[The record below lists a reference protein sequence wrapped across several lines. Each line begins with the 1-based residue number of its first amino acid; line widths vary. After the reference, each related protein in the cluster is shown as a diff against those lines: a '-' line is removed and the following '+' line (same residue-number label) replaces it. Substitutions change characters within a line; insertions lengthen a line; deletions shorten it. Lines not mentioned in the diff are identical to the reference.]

1 MSSIRRQL
9 IVALLAAVALTLLLA
24 TIGTYRVARQEVDA
38 LFDYHLR
45 QLALSLRDQAF
56 SSAHNPLDSS
66 DLDND
71 FDFVIQVW
79 TRDGTRLYFSHPHAS
94 LPDRAQLG
102 FATIATAEGRW
113 RIFAVALRDQIV
125 QVSQPLAARERLA
138 AAAAAR
144 TLLPSLVLL
153 PLLAAILWWLV
164 GRSLAPLDR
173 IALSVRRRSPAA
185 LDPLSTARVPEE
197 TRPLVD
203 ALNDLLVR
211 LKSALEA
218 QRAFVADAAHE
229 LRTPLTA
236 LQLQAQLAERAAT
249 PAEREAALTE
259 LRHGLQRATHVV
271 QQLLTLARQ
280 DPDAAP
286 DRPPGPVRLAE
297 LAAQVA
303 ADHATLAEH
312 RGIDLGVGEADAM
325 IAVSGDFSALRTLV
339 ANLVDNAVRYTP
351 SGGRVDLAV
360 GSDGGAPWLEV
371 ADSGPGI
378 PAEDR
383 ERVFDRFFRRQDTSE
398 PGSGLGLAIVQ
409 TIAARH
415 GARIVLGEAALG
427 GLAARVVFPAAPAAP
442 SA

>member
-9 IVALLAAVALTLLLA
+9 IGALLAAVAATLLLA
-24 TIGTYRVARQEVDA
+24 AVATYRVARQEVDE

-56 SSAHNPLDSS
+56 SSAHNPLDASE
-66 DLDND
+66 LDDD

-79 TRDGTRLYFSHPHAS
+79 TREGSRLYFSHPHAS
-94 LPDRAQLG
+94 LPNRAQLG
-102 FATIATAEGRW
+102 FATIDTAEGRW
-113 RIFAVALRDQIV
+113 RVFAVALRDQIV

-153 PLLAAILWWLV
+153 PLLAALLWWLV

-173 IALSVRRRSPAA
+173 IALSVRRRSPAL
-185 LDPLSTARVPEE
+185 LDPLSTASVPAEA
-197 TRPLVD
+197 RPLVD

-211 LKSALEA
+211 LQSALEA

-236 LQLQAQLAERAAT
+236 LQLQAQLAERATT
-249 PAEREAALTE
+249 PAEREAALAE
-259 LRHGLQRATHVV
+259 LRRGLQRAAHVV

-280 DPDAAP
+280 DPEAAP
-286 DRPPGPVRLAE
+286 ERPPVPIRLAE
-297 LAAQVA
+297 LAAQAA

-312 RGIDLGVGEADAM
+312 RQIDLGVGAADYG
-325 IAVSGDFSALRTLV
+325 IVVSGDFSALRTLV

-351 SGGRVDLAV
+351 RGGRVDLAV
-360 GSDGGAPWLEV
+360 GRDDGRPWLEV

-383 ERVFDRFFRRQDTSE
+383 EHVFNRFFRRQDTAE

-409 TIAARH
+409 AIAARH
-415 GARIVLGEAALG
+415 GARVALGEATLG
-427 GLAARVVFPAAPAAP
+427 GLSARVIFPAPAA
-442 SA
+442 